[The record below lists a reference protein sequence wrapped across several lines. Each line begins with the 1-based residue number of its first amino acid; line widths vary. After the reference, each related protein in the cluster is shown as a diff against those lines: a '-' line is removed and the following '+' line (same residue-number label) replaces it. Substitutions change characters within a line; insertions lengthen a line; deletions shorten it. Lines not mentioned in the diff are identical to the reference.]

1 VWDKMLLGCC
11 SHEADAPVRFL
22 VCIQYLREKVVDI
35 EEGVLYNIEIV
46 KVSLSN
52 ALQAAEM

>member
-1 VWDKMLLGCC
+1 MLLGCC

-22 VCIQYLREKVVDI
+22 VCIQYLIQYLREKVVDI